1 MSSFSIGSVGKGR
14 RWPYPME
21 KLTTTASKAHAER
34 AQTGLNSSDEIHLYI
49 SGLVPSGGR
58 YVGKSMIRIASAFFN
73 RDRKYGES
81 RLSACRVV
89 EYIAMKLPGGLDLES
104 MMRQA
109 QEMQEKMGREMKDM
123 TVEAAAGGGAVT
135 VKMRG
140 DFEVVSLTISPD
152 LIKDGD
158 VEMLQDLT
166 VAALNEARRKVE
178 ESLKGKLGGMLPP
191 GLM

>member
-1 MSSFSIGSVGKGR
+1 
-14 RWPYPME
+14 
-21 KLTTTASKAHAER
+21 
-34 AQTGLNSSDEIHLYI
+34 
-49 SGLVPSGGR
+49 
-58 YVGKSMIRIASAFFN
+58 
-73 RDRKYGES
+73 
-81 RLSACRVV
+81 
-89 EYIAMKLPGGLDLES
+89 MKLPGGLDIES

-109 QEMQEKMGREMKDM
+109 QEMQETMGREMKQM

-152 LIKDGD
+152 LVKDGD

-166 VAALNEARRKVE
+166 VAALNEAKRKVE

>member
-1 MSSFSIGSVGKGR
+1 
-14 RWPYPME
+14 
-21 KLTTTASKAHAER
+21 
-34 AQTGLNSSDEIHLYI
+34 
-49 SGLVPSGGR
+49 
-58 YVGKSMIRIASAFFN
+58 
-73 RDRKYGES
+73 
-81 RLSACRVV
+81 
-89 EYIAMKLPGGLDLES
+89 MKLPGGLDIES

-109 QEMQEKMGREMKDM
+109 QEMQEQMGREMKTM

-152 LIKDGD
+152 LLKDGD

-166 VAALNEARRKVE
+166 VAALNEAKRKVE

>member
-1 MSSFSIGSVGKGR
+1 
-14 RWPYPME
+14 
-21 KLTTTASKAHAER
+21 
-34 AQTGLNSSDEIHLYI
+34 
-49 SGLVPSGGR
+49 
-58 YVGKSMIRIASAFFN
+58 
-73 RDRKYGES
+73 
-81 RLSACRVV
+81 
-89 EYIAMKLPGGLDLES
+89 MKLPGGLDIES

-109 QEMQEKMGREMKDM
+109 QEMQEQMGREMKTM
-123 TVEAAAGGGAVT
+123 TVDAAAGGGAVS

-152 LIKDGD
+152 LVKDGD

-166 VAALNEARRKVE
+166 VAALNAAKRKVE